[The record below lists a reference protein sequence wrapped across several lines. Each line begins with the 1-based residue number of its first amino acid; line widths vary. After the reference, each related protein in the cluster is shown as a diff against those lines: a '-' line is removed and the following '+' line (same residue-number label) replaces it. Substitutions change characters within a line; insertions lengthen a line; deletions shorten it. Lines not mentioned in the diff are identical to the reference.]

1 MGRSVVC
8 RTPLGNRI
16 DMVSFTKKNSLINK
30 KVVFIVGRTHPVETA
45 GSFVI
50 EGIIE

>member
-1 MGRSVVC
+1 MNRSIIC

-16 DMVSFTKKNSLINK
+16 DMVSFTKKKSLINK
-30 KVVFIVGRTHPVETA
+30 KVIFIVGRTHPIETA

-50 EGIIE
+50 EGII